1 MRRCTLVV
9 LAFLPLMAQAAGPLD
24 KFGWFAQVVGSCWQG
39 TFPDGTT
46 MHSHCYTSQFDQFIR
61 GTATL
66 SADHDGTKEQQF
78 SGDSVFAWNDKAQRI
93 TYYIWGSDG
102 SYGQHE
108 AFYDGEDLAFPVYS
122 KKDPSKVAFRS
133 LWHRIDGTSFE
144 VRRQVPQE
152 GGGWKTELT
161 ILYRS
166 ATLQ

>member
-122 KKDPSKVAFRS
+122 KKVRPRSHFARYGTASTAPHSKCAGRCLKKAEVGRPS
-133 LWHRIDGTSFE
+133 
-144 VRRQVPQE
+144 
-152 GGGWKTELT
+152 
-161 ILYRS
+161 
-166 ATLQ
+166 